1 MMGTRLR
8 EVLADLGLAKPRLR
22 WYEAT
27 RHTMASLY
35 VMGGGSLET
44 LRRVLGHST
53 VLVTER
59 YAHLQPGHFNVAGR
73 NRLTADMGGLATELA
88 TKGKGEEDENEVNVD

>member
-1 MMGTRLR
+1 MGTYLR
-8 EVLADLGLAKPRLR
+8 EVLADLGLAKPGLR

-44 LRRVLGHST
+44 LRRIMGHST

-59 YAHLQPGHFNVAGR
+59 YAHLQPGHFNVADR
-73 NRLTADMGGLATELA
+73 NRLTADMGGLATVLA
-88 TKGKGEEDENEVNVD
+88 TDGEGEEGQTKANVA